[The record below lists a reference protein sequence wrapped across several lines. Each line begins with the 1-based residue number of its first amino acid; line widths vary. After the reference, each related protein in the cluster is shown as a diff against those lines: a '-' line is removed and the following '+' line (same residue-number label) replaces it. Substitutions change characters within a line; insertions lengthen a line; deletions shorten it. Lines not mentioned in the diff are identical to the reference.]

1 MWDCILLILLAV
13 AAARKIL
20 NKYHP
25 SNSMSLTL
33 KFIPHFSQHGIYITI
48 LKNMALPCN
57 SFERDKFEYI
67 FDKLIWYHAVL
78 NNSLVNGHD
87 KNTTE
92 AQALADMYC
101 SKL

>member
-1 MWDCILLILLAV
+1 MVVPW
-13 AAARKIL
+13 
-20 NKYHP
+20 
-25 SNSMSLTL
+25 
-33 KFIPHFSQHGIYITI
+33 
-48 LKNMALPCN
+48 N
-57 SFERDKFEYI
+57 SFDRDKLEYS